1 MEDEDEASSLDKG
14 AEDVS
19 MEEHP
24 QPTKVNGVKHGA

>member
-1 MEDEDEASSLDKG
+1 MEDEEETSSTDKG

-24 QPTKVNGVKHGA
+24 LPPKVNGVKHSS

>member
-14 AEDVS
+14 SEDVP

-24 QPTKVNGVKHGA
+24 LPTKVNGVKHGA